1 METWKTIPKYPNYE
15 VSNLGNVRGKDR
27 MVKSNR
33 NLMRFQKGILLK
45 KQINRTGYEY
55 VVLNNNSH
63 EMVHRLVAMA
73 FIPNPNNYETVNHI
87 NGIKNDNRIEN
98 LEWCSLKENIQKAW
112 ETGLYKVDETRRLN
126 GYKTGKSNKGKKYKK
141 RQRSDSNVKD

>member
-33 NLMRFQKGILLK
+33 NLMRFQKGILFK

-55 VVLNNNSH
+55 V
-63 EMVHRLVAMA
+63 
-73 FIPNPNNYETVNHI
+73 IPNPNNYETVNHI

-141 RQRSDSNVKD
+141 RQGSDSNEI

>member
-33 NLMRFQKGILLK
+33 NLMRFQKGILFK

-87 NGIKNDNRIEN
+87 NGIKNDNRIQN

-141 RQRSDSNVKD
+141 DKEVIINE